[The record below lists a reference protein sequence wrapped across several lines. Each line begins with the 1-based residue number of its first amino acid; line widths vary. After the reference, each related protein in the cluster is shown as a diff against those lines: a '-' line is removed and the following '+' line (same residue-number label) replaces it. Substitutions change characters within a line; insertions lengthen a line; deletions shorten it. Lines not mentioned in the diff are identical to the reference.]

1 MAIQYINT
9 GSSANSGD
17 GDSLRSA
24 FIKVNEN
31 FRQISASII
40 TSSTPY
46 YNILPAVTAVYNL
59 GSANFNW
66 QNIYVSSSIYL
77 ASKRLYVS
85 TGSHLI
91 FNGQIVGSTY
101 VGPTPPSDA
110 TTGTTWYDSNLGQM
124 YIYYDNFWVD
134 IHPTGGSGGSGGG
147 NLISVD
153 TDILPRTDLTYNL
166 GSPLKQWKSLYVGT
180 STIYIGGNAV
190 SVNTASNLTINGST
204 VIGPLGPQGPRGP
217 QGPQGPQ
224 GPSGINGTTGTT
236 GGLNLS
242 VTNFGNAD
250 WIISGNN
257 DPTVTLV
264 KGFTY
269 YFNVNAP
276 GHNFWIKTAPTVGIT
291 NAYPSGI
298 TNNGVTTGT
307 LIWTVPTSVPATL
320 YYIDQTYGS
329 MQGVFNFTDVGIG
342 PTGPTGPSRTDQDLF
357 TTSTVTFSGLT
368 VNGTATFTDNIIELH
383 ASTSGSWTFND
394 GRDIGIRMHYYINT
408 GTSAALVLANDSRA
422 LEWYST
428 GTEVGGIFTGSYG
441 TFKTGSIQLVN
452 TATTLKFSDNSVQ
465 LTAWN
470 TGTLVALAV
479 TATYAQSF
487 NTGTLV
493 ALAVTA
499 TYAQSFNTATLVT
512 SAVNATT
519 ASWATTATY
528 AVNATTS
535 SWATTA
541 TYAQSFN
548 TATLVTNAVNA
559 TTSSWAA
566 TATYAQSFNTGT
578 LVALAVTATYAQSFN
593 TGTLVSLAV
602 TSTYAQ
608 SFNTTTLVTSSV
620 NSQNAQNVTG
630 GSVLGSVATGTTST
644 TQVGYLVVPQIA
656 TNLNYTLT
664 LNDQGKHI
672 YSTTATGIQTIT
684 IPSYSSVQ
692 FPLGAAVTLILRGTG
707 SLSINTSSGVTLC
720 LAGSD
725 QIGNRLLSS
734 NGMATLLKVETDIWF
749 VNGVGLV

>member
-9 GSSANSGD
+9 GSSANAGN

-31 FRQISASII
+31 FRQISSSTV

-46 YNILPAVTAVYNL
+46 YNILPAVTSVYNL

-101 VGPTPPSDA
+101 VGSTPPTDA

-134 IHPTGGSGGSGGG
+134 IHPTGGSGGSGG
-147 NLISVD
+147 NLLSV
-153 TDILPRTDLTYNL
+153 TSDILPQTSLTYNL
-166 GSPLKQWKSLYVGT
+166 GSTSNQWISAYLNTLHLGT
-180 STIYIGGNAV
+180 STLAL
-190 SVNTASNLTINGST
+190 NTSNQLTINGNT
-204 VIGPLGPQGPRGP
+204 VIGPLGP

-236 GGLNLS
+236 GGLTLA

-276 GHNFWIKTAPTVGIT
+276 GHNFWIKTAPTTGIT
-291 NAYPSGI
+291 NAYTSGI

-307 LIWTVPTSVPATL
+307 LIWTVPTSVPTTL

-357 TTSTVTFSGLT
+357 TTSTVSFGGLT
-368 VNGTATFTDNIIELH
+368 VNGPALFNSSTVFADNIIELH
-383 ASTSGSWTFND
+383 TTSGSWTVND
-394 GRDIGIRMHYYINT
+394 GKDIGIRMHYYINT

-441 TFKTGSIQLVN
+441 TFKTGAIQLVN

-465 LTAWN
+465 TTAWLG
-470 TGTLVALAV
+470 TGTLMTLAV

-493 ALAVTA
+493 ALAVTS
-499 TYAQSFNTATLVT
+499 TFAQSFNT
-512 SAVNATT
+512 N
-519 ASWATTATY
+519 
-528 AVNATTS
+528 
-535 SWATTA
+535 
-541 TYAQSFN
+541 
-548 TATLVTNAVNA
+548 
-559 TTSSWAA
+559 
-566 TATYAQSFNTGT
+566 
-578 LVALAVTATYAQSFN
+578 
-593 TGTLVSLAV
+593 
-602 TSTYAQ
+602 
-608 SFNTTTLVTSSV
+608 TLVTSST
-620 NSQNAQNVTG
+620 NAQNVTG

-684 IPSYSSVQ
+684 IPAYSSVE
-692 FPLGAAVTLILRGTG
+692 FPVGTAVTLILRGTG
-707 SLSINTSSGVTLC
+707 SLSVNTSSGVTLC
-720 LAGSD
+720 LAGTD
-725 QIGNRLLSS
+725 QIGNRILSS
-734 NGMATLLKVETDIWF
+734 NGMATLLKVETDIWV
-749 VNGVGLV
+749 VNGAGLV